1 MAIVVKWRQDG
12 EYVSGI
18 HVGYGVSGIEWTE
31 RQSEARRFA
40 NQREFREWTARA
52 GLLPRNQ
59 APGWWERIAYVRLV
73 PRKRNGNAKP

>member
-18 HVGYGVSGIEWTE
+18 HVGYGVPGIEWTE

-40 NQREFREWTARA
+40 NQREFREWTASA
-52 GLLPRNQ
+52 GLLLRNQ
-59 APGWWERIAYVRLV
+59 APGWWARIAFVRLIH
-73 PRKRNGNAKP
+73 RKRNASPQP